1 MANLAPVRCVV
12 LTALFDFAGLFA
24 IALHPASSL
33 SVPRLNGGGC
43 IRRQLQRELVPKRA
57 EQDDIEPKP
66 LFQIGHDLNLP
77 DPAAPD
83 ESRILIK
90 SANPA
95 SLNRPPPE
103 VAEA

>member
-1 MANLAPVRCVV
+1 VANLAPVRCVV

-83 ESRILIK
+83 EPRILIYKCEPSFFK
-90 SANPA
+90 SPA
-95 SLNRPPPE
+95 
-103 VAEA
+103 A